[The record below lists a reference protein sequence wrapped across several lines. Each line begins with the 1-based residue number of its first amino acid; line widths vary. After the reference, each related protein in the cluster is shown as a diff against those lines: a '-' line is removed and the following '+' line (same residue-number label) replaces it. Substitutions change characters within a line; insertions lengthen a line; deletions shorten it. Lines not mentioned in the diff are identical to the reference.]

1 MKYIDCIQEEVTRM
15 YGPGTGVFLR
25 EASKDTQI
33 LNVPIKKGTSM
44 SIKPMINHYNPN
56 LF

>member
-25 EASKDTQI
+25 EATKDTQI

-44 SIKPMINHYNPN
+44 SIKPMINHYNPD